1 MSLDRLRE
9 HRRLWRTKPSLAQ
22 AYGVWFES
30 LLEAMRPSAR
40 VLEVGAGPGLL
51 SEHAREHRSDLAWVA
66 SDLLKAPWNN
76 LVADGLRLPF
86 ADQTFDAIA
95 AVDLVHHLARPAAFF
110 SEAARVLRPQGLIA
124 VIEPWVTPLS
134 YPIYRFL
141 HQEGCRLRLDPWD
154 PFPARD
160 AKEAFE
166 GDSGVVWRLLRDTS
180 AARWEGLGFRSPGV
194 DLFNGFAYLAT
205 LGFRPGSL
213 LPPGFALLL
222 SRLDRWT
229 KPLAP
234 LLALRARVLW
244 EKMPVPGA
252 LPAR

>member
-1 MSLDRLRE
+1 MSLDRLLE
-9 HRRLWRTKPSLAQ
+9 HRRLWRIKPSLAE

-30 LLEAMRPSAR
+30 LLETIPPSAR

-51 SEHAREHRSDLAWVA
+51 SEYGRTHRPDLDWVA
-66 SDLLKAPWNN
+66 SDLLEAPWND

-86 ADQTFDAIA
+86 ADGTFDAIA

-110 SEAARVLRPQGLIA
+110 AEAARVLRSPGHIV
-124 VIEPWVTPLS
+124 VIEPWVTVLS

-154 PFPARD
+154 PFPAREE
-160 AKEAFE
+160 KEAFD
-166 GDSGVVWRLLRDTS
+166 GDSGVVWRLLRDT
-180 AARWEGLGFRSPGV
+180 AAVHWEGLGFRAPGL

-213 LPPGFALLL
+213 LPPAAAPWL
-222 SRLDRWT
+222 SMFDRWSR
-229 KPLAP
+229 PLSS
-234 LLALRARVLW
+234 LLALRARVVW
-244 EKMPVPGA
+244 EK
-252 LPAR
+252 AR